1 MASVAAP
8 NGNRGILRQ
17 LHLVRTI
24 RIDPPVSASAAAI
37 AGAVAGWL
45 RRERYDLVHR
55 RGDSVEFYDDDP
67 PAFLFEMHGPRL
79 PINGGV
85 VTPDPAAPG
94 ARMTLELWLSPCV
107 YVEPIALTALILIA
121 PMLPTTKATL
131 LVILLGLAA
140 MHFVGAREA
149 LERRLADAARA
160 ATADAGTGGR

>member
-24 RIDPPVSASAAAI
+24 RIDPPVSASAASVAS
-37 AGAVAGWL
+37 AVADAL
-45 RRERYDLVHR
+45 RGERYDLVR
-55 RGDSVEFYDDDP
+55 VRGGAVEFYDDDP

-85 VTPDPAAPG
+85 ATPDPADPG

-149 LERRLADAARA
+149 LERRLADAARHASA
-160 ATADAGTGGR
+160 AAETGAR

>member
-24 RIDPPVSASAAAI
+24 RIDPPVAAPAASVAAAVAEELRG
-37 AGAVAGWL
+37 AG
-45 RRERYDLVHR
+45 YDLVR
-55 RGDSVEFYDDDP
+55 ERGGAVEFYDDDP

-85 VTPDPAAPG
+85 VMPDPAAPG

-149 LERRLADAARA
+149 LERRLAAAARA
-160 ATADAGTGGR
+160 ASADRGTGGR

>member
-8 NGNRGILRQ
+8 NGNPGILRQ

-24 RIDPPVSASAAAI
+24 RIDPPVSASAASI
-37 AGAVAGWL
+37 AAAVADEL
-45 RRERYDLVHR
+45 RRERYDLVHL
-55 RGDSVEFYDDDP
+55 RGDGVEFYDDDP
-67 PAFLFEMHGPRL
+67 PAFLFELHGPRL
-79 PINGGV
+79 PVHGGV

-94 ARMTLELWLSPCV
+94 ARMTLELWLSPCL
-107 YVEPIALTALILIA
+107 YLEPVALTALILLA

-149 LERRLADAARA
+149 FERRLADGARRA
-160 ATADAGTGGR
+160 SGDAGAGGR